1 MGKYCTNCGNE
12 LHTGARFCAKCGA
25 AVLDAPANPVPAAQP
40 KPVPQ
45 AQTKTEGQPQEYT
58 PPVATPKRKSA
69 AAPKRNSGQGALC
82 IVLSVLLVI
91 QIAAV
96 ALYGWPGFMVG
107 GGAGKSRDSVS
118 VSLPAVADE
127 REALEQAGAMATRL
141 YIIARLKTDALTEY
155 DHERGSIDELKAMTA
170 EALEAWRL
178 CDLAN
183 TKAAELT
190 DYAKDFHCTEQTPKA
205 TMSYTAARSVSGG
218 LLITTAYAAEESA
231 AVKWAKELTKK
242 YDSYPAGQKV
252 RQLAE
257 NLGTDA
263 KKAYAQLQM
272 AQNILEGAA
281 YSSEGDTMQRF
292 ENAAMATK
300 TVCKTGLY
308 IGGVVAGGGV
318 ANGIL
323 EAGGMI
329 IGGVDTIVD
338 IASTGSTI
346 ICGENSRVTMAA
358 NDFKDLMGP
367 ISAVSGGVNILTGGI
382 KFTGDVADKVG
393 SIDKLS
399 YIGES
404 LHDLVRDGKIMGGLI
419 TVGENGETKASM
431 TEIST
436 EGKTPA
442 EIEKELEQT
451 GLSLPDGEAKTAA
464 ELAEEMEEEYYY
476 TEDEISEIIE
486 YLREL
491 LYEMFLEPEPSL
503 SPTPESEK
511 QPSGEGLSLNEIAGS
526 KDFEYYLVERY
537 DLDPRRLYYDGYGY
551 EIMAV
556 KRDMQSNRLTDHL
569 IRGIDAEV
577 EQDSYREY
585 SYDSSTGL
593 LTMSD
598 GLYYTELKPNSDW
611 TNISGHRSYPEFLP
625 GKWGMEEE
633 KTGKMLYEYIRY
645 LAVNQLSPGK
655 WQVDETG
662 ETIEYV
668 LHSFDASDQQ
678 SKRLESPSGRSF
690 LEEARS
696 FATEMGIEMYDGQG
710 YD

>member
-1 MGKYCTNCGNE
+1 MEKFCTNCGKE
-12 LHTGARFCAKCGA
+12 LHTGARFCAKCSA
-25 AVLDAPANPVPAAQP
+25 PVLDGSVSPVPEEQP

-45 AQTKTEGQPQEYT
+45 PQFITEAQPQKPI

-69 AAPKRNSGQGALC
+69 AAPKRNGGRNALC
-82 IVLSVLLVI
+82 IILSVLLVI
-91 QIAAV
+91 QTTAV

-107 GGAGKSRDSVS
+107 GGSGKSRDSVS
-118 VSLPAVADE
+118 VFLPAVADE

-155 DHERGSIDELKAMTA
+155 DHERGSIDELKVMTA

-190 DYAKDFHCTEQTPKA
+190 DYAEGFHNTEQTPKA
-205 TMSYTAARSVSGG
+205 TMSNTAARSVSGG
-218 LLITTAYAAEESA
+218 LLITTAYAAEENA
-231 AVKWAKELTKK
+231 AVKWAKDLTEK

-272 AQNILEGAA
+272 AQNILTGEA
-281 YSSEGDTMQRF
+281 YSAEGDTMQNF

-323 EAGGMI
+323 EAGGMVI
-329 IGGVDTIVD
+329 SGVDTIVD

-346 ICGENSRVTMAA
+346 IFGENSRVTMAA
-358 NDFKDLMGP
+358 NDFKDVMGP

-382 KFTGDVADKVG
+382 KFSGEVADKVG
-393 SIDKLS
+393 NIDKLS

-404 LHDLVRDGKIMGGLI
+404 LHDFVRDGKIMGGLI
-419 TVGENGETKASM
+419 TVGENGETKTSM

-451 GLSLPDGEAKTAA
+451 GLSLPDGEDKTSA
-464 ELAEEMEEEYYY
+464 ELVDEMEEEYFY
-476 TEDEISEIIE
+476 TEDELNEIIE

-491 LYEMFLEPEPSL
+491 LNEMFLEPEQETSGAMPGSQTQVDVQWFNGNWNKLYSDGTDSGHENFDL
-503 SPTPESEK
+503 SIEIIDSSNCNYRFNYGGSATTPYRST
-511 QPSGEGLSLNEIAGS
+511 SYV
-526 KDFEYYLVERY
+526 F
-537 DLDPRRLYYDGYGY
+537 
-551 EIMAV
+551 
-556 KRDMQSNRLTDHL
+556 
-569 IRGIDAEV
+569 DAESGKLTLLDTYDAGDV
-577 EQDSYREY
+577 VLTRHGKDDGNYGREY
-585 SYDSSTGL
+585 LRVLG
-593 LTMSD
+593 SD
-598 GLYYTELKPNSDW
+598 FV
-611 TNISGHRSYPEFLP
+611 R
-625 GKWGMEEE
+625 
-633 KTGKMLYEYIRY
+633 
-645 LAVNQLSPGK
+645 
-655 WQVDETG
+655 VD
-662 ETIEYV
+662 
-668 LHSFDASDQQ
+668 
-678 SKRLESPSGRSF
+678 
-690 LEEARS
+690 
-696 FATEMGIEMYDGQG
+696 
-710 YD
+710 